1 VKKDVLDLYLK
12 TCAASGLAP
21 HRAFEKYLEET
32 AEENDALEIVIQGND
47 KLNFSNRVAD
57 DALVAICATLTN
69 YAIYIEDIDL
79 RYNEISDHGAK
90 ALGDL
95 IAKSPRLL
103 GLNLQGNRIKSEGA

>member
-1 VKKDVLDLYLK
+1 MLDLYLK
-12 TCAASGLAP
+12 TCSASGLSP

-32 AEENDALEIVIQGND
+32 ADENDALEIVIQGND
-47 KLNFSNRVAD
+47 KLNFSNRVTD
-57 DALVAICATLTN
+57 EALIAICATLSQ

-79 RYNEISDHGAK
+79 RYNEITDNGAK

-95 IAKSPRLL
+95 ISKSPRLL